1 MKETRKI
8 GKRLL
13 SAALAAALAV
23 TTMGT
28 QVFASPEE
36 GGTDSAAEVSSRV
49 LSWSWPEGTDA
60 TWDEETQTWTLACSY
75 TTEQPLTQETLTQ
88 LLPAQIT
95 AVVQTEVATSETA
108 EEDTVTEDT
117 VEDTAAEE
125 ESGEPASDAAV
136 SEGPTAAD
144 SFATPDTASAGD
156 RTPMKKTAPEDN
168 AENDTDTAAT
178 ESQTIA
184 ENLTLTWDFSG
195 LTFPLQTGEYT
206 LTASLPE
213 AYQLEEGTPAVQL
226 ELQVTPP
233 VATTSNDIQTRAI
246 DQNTLNRFIV
256 SDVISPSN
264 VTIDLFDYQCPAENN
279 HVVVPEGNINS
290 QSNFHFGA
298 GEGDKGISINSWT
311 GKNTD
316 TNGGPMFGIVK
327 NTLSNGYPIL
337 AAGKSYDGSGKTTTE
352 QSLAYLFN
360 TTTVPG
366 KQGYYDVKG
375 LLQLNPQTGIMS
387 YDSKQNFAEFNRD
400 GNTGSFTLY
409 TKPAVMAD
417 GANVADVQDGQFFPF
432 NKGTYVFDPV
442 YDNNSPWL
450 VTGISSSVNS
460 SDGNL
465 DHYFGMHMKAD
476 FVQPAGGQTN
486 GQDMTFEF
494 SGDDDVWVFIDGVLI
509 GDVGGIHDRVELSI
523 NFATGVVEIK
533 SGASYDQSKVFK
545 STTIREM
552 AKGSN
557 IALQRNTL
565 ADNTYHTLDFFYLE
579 RGGGNSNLK
588 LQTNLVE
595 IPVSSVIKV
604 DQLGNK
610 IPNVNFDLYQTGLDM
625 NGTESYDTTHN
636 AKKIATGSTDNN
648 GTLVLQDDN
657 GQPIN
662 FADLAKDSHYFVL
675 REAGVPQGYRSTG
688 DVHLRYET
696 LGPNNQ
702 GVLFSSNAW
711 NSGSW
716 AATTMQVSRVGG
728 PITAQNGSTV
738 TLDSNG
744 NSKLFAVIMKRNT
757 TGTDPSQNDA
767 WYALSGDVLNG
778 WSLSEQPITT
788 ATDFTANQKHEFQ
801 WDPTTQS
808 YKLQF
813 DSLPGDITKYY
824 YMLDNGEK
832 ADTIY
837 TIGYYYQG
845 ADESVTL
852 LNSEEFTRQYGI
864 NAYVTNIKNYLFVQ
878 KVDESGTVIPDG
890 AEFALYNA
898 SDVTVSTDGTYT
910 ILNNSTAYDTVT
922 VGIQKTLIGSNTDAI
937 AYFPNTKDVLLDG
950 TYYLIETKAPDGYTV
965 NKKAVKVIVNG
976 EGVFADAGA
985 DKDGI
990 TTLVGV
996 GSLVDSMAQFGSGT
1010 QAGLDRTLTDI
1021 IVTKQT
1027 GTLDNAGGL
1036 SWSNANPTETLY
1048 LSRDLDNSAA
1058 LQYEPTAG
1066 ATNNAYF
1073 ESDTGW
1079 TAIGSIKQNYDTPVG
1094 GTEVTTTNKT
1104 NLGEAPY
1111 NDPDVLDLFSR
1122 TTVVRVADTPIGL
1135 TITKAV
1141 TGGTVAAD
1149 ATEVKAQTF
1158 QFKVTKLN
1166 DSGADVDTGYKKTV
1180 QLVSGTQKETV
1191 TFEDGVLDGSKLR
1204 ISGVGSITLN
1214 ELDTGKYRVEEIVS
1228 PQAPGNITIDGVV
1241 NEWKEVTYT
1250 VTTGTG
1256 DTPTN
1261 GTVDVDGDT
1270 GVTVTATNHYAA
1282 YKYLTVTKTV
1292 DGNMG
1297 DKTKDFSFNLNVWT
1311 KNDQGTKVAYTEA
1324 LKNEKGPTDETLSP
1338 EPDLT
1343 ATSNQYTFTLKDN
1356 EKIEIKIPYQAEVT
1370 VTEPAVNG
1378 YTTSSRQYA
1387 STTVEGQKPNL
1398 TAVSGQTITQMNTDN
1413 TVDFVNNCTIQVP
1426 TGLHGETRPY
1436 AAMIGLAGAAA
1447 LLSIAGWVELRRRKR
1462 REQE

>member
-156 RTPMKKTAPEDN
+156 RTPMKKAAPEGN

-226 ELQVTPP
+226 KLQVTPP

-246 DQNTLNRFIV
+246 DQNTLDRFIV

-264 VTIDLFDYQCPAENN
+264 VTIDLFDYQCPAEKN

-316 TNGGPMFGIVK
+316 PNGGPMFGIVK

-387 YDSKQNFAEFNRD
+387 YDSKQNFAEFNPD

-417 GANVADVQDGQFFPF
+417 SANVADVQDGQFFPF

-442 YDNNSPWL
+442 YDNLPWL

-533 SGASYDQSKVFK
+533 SGANYDQSKVFK
-545 STTIREM
+545 STTIRDM
-552 AKGSN
+552 AKGSS
-557 IALQRNTL
+557 IALQKNTL

-610 IPNVNFDLYQTGLDM
+610 IPNVNFDLYQTGLNM

-675 REAGVPQGYRSTG
+675 REEGVPQGYRSTG

-738 TLDSNG
+738 TLDSTG
-744 NSKLFAVIMKRNT
+744 NSKLFAVIMKRKT
-757 TGTDPSQNDA
+757 TGKDPSQNDA

-864 NAYVTNIKNYLFVQ
+864 NAYVTNVKNYLFVQ
-878 KVDESGTVIPDG
+878 KVDESGTVIPDR

-898 SDVTVSTDGTYT
+898 SNVTVSTDGTYT
-910 ILNNSTAYDTVT
+910 ISNNSTAYDTVT
-922 VGIQKTLIGSNTDAI
+922 VGTQKTLIGSDADAI
-937 AYFPNTKDVLLDG
+937 AYFPNTKDVLPDG

-976 EGVFADAGA
+976 DGVFADAGA
-985 DKDGI
+985 KKDGI

-1010 QAGLDRTLTDI
+1010 QAGLDRTLADI
-1021 IVTKQT
+1021 VAYKKTADS
-1027 GTLDNAGGL
+1027 DNL
-1036 SWSNANPTETLY
+1036 SWGESDTKNPLY
-1048 LSRDLDNSAA
+1048 LSRDASAA
-1058 LQYEPTAG
+1058 LQYAPSKG
-1066 ATNNAYF
+1066 ATNNNAYF

-1079 TAIGSIKQNYDTPVG
+1079 TAIGSINQNYRSTIPPV
-1094 GTEVTTTNKT
+1094 TADNKT
-1104 NLGEAPY
+1104 QLDTNE
-1111 NDPDVLDLFSR
+1111 NDPKKDVKDLFSR

-1135 TITKAV
+1135 TITKEV
-1141 TGGTVAAD
+1141 TGGTVTAD
-1149 ATEVKAQTF
+1149 VTEVKAQTF

-1166 DSGADVDTGYKKTV
+1166 DSGTDVDTGYEKTV
-1180 QLVSGTQKETV
+1180 KLVSGTQKETV
-1191 TFEDGVLDGSKLR
+1191 TFEDGVLDGTKLQ

-1256 DTPTN
+1256 DTPKN
-1261 GTVDVDGDT
+1261 GNTVDVVGDT
-1270 GVTVTATNHYAA
+1270 GVTVTATNRYEA

-1297 DKTKDFSFNLNVWT
+1297 DKTKGFSFDLNVST
-1311 KNDQGTKVAYTEA
+1311 KNDKGTLVPYGEP
-1324 LKNEKGPTDETLSP
+1324 LKNSQGPTGGN
-1338 EPDLT
+1338 LT
-1343 ATSNQYTFTLKDN
+1343 AQTDLAATNNLYTFTLKDN
-1356 EKIEIKIPYQAEVT
+1356 EEIKIKIPYQAKVT

-1378 YTTSSRQYA
+1378 YTTSSRQYVTGK
-1387 STTVEGQKPNL
+1387 SVPDMSPNHSEQTVDSLN
-1398 TAVSGQTITQMNTDN
+1398 ADY
-1413 TVDFVNNCTIQVP
+1413 TVDFVNECTIQVP

>member
-233 VATTSNDIQTRAI
+233 VATTSNEIQTRSI
-246 DQNTLNRFIV
+246 DPNILNQFIV

-1010 QAGLDRTLTDI
+1010 QAGLDRTLADI
-1021 IVTKQT
+1021 VAYKKTADS
-1027 GTLDNAGGL
+1027 DNL
-1036 SWSNANPTETLY
+1036 SWGESDTKNPLY
-1048 LSRDLDNSAA
+1048 LSRDASAA
-1058 LQYEPTAG
+1058 LQYAPSKG
-1066 ATNNAYF
+1066 ATNNNAYF

-1079 TAIGSIKQNYDTPVG
+1079 TAIGSINQNYRSTIPPV
-1094 GTEVTTTNKT
+1094 TADNKT
-1104 NLGEAPY
+1104 QLDTNE
-1111 NDPDVLDLFSR
+1111 NDPKKDVKDLFSR

-1135 TITKAV
+1135 TITKEV
-1141 TGGTVAAD
+1141 TGGTVTAD
-1149 ATEVKAQTF
+1149 VTEVKAQTF

-1166 DSGADVDTGYKKTV
+1166 DSGTDVDTGYEKTV
-1180 QLVSGTQKETV
+1180 KLVSGTQKETV
-1191 TFEDGVLDGSKLR
+1191 TFEDGVLDGTKLQ

-1256 DTPTN
+1256 DTPKN
-1261 GTVDVDGDT
+1261 GNTVDVVGDT
-1270 GVTVTATNHYAA
+1270 GVTVTATNRYEA

-1297 DKTKDFSFNLNVWT
+1297 DKTKGFSFDLNVST
-1311 KNDQGTKVAYTEA
+1311 KNDKGTLVPYGEP
-1324 LKNEKGPTDETLSP
+1324 LKNSQGPTGGN
-1338 EPDLT
+1338 LT
-1343 ATSNQYTFTLKDN
+1343 AQTDLAATNNLYTFTLKDN
-1356 EKIEIKIPYQAEVT
+1356 EKIEIKIPYQAGVT

-1378 YTTSSRQYA
+1378 YTTSSRQYV
-1387 STTVEGQKPNL
+1387 TGNTVPDMSPNH
-1398 TAVSGQTITQMNTDN
+1398 SEQTVDSLDADY
-1413 TVDFVNNCTIQVP
+1413 TVDFVNECTIQVP

-1436 AAMIGLAGAAA
+1436 AAMVGLAGAAA

>member
-144 SFATPDTASAGD
+144 SVATPDTASSDEGE
-156 RTPMKKTAPEDN
+156 RTAMKKAAPEDN

-233 VATTSNDIQTRAI
+233 VATTSNEIQTRTI
-246 DQNTLNRFIV
+246 DPNILNQFIV

-264 VTIDLFDYQCPAENN
+264 VTIDLFDYDVQEENQTEGINGDN
-279 HVVVPEGNINS
+279 HLL
-290 QSNFHFGA
+290 QFGTTSH
-298 GEGDKGISINSWT
+298 GLMLSSINAYT
-311 GKNTD
+311 GQYSDNTPG
-316 TNGGPMFGIVK
+316 NGGPMNEIVQ
-327 NTLSNGYPIL
+327 NRLQDGYPIL
-337 AAGKSYDGSGKTTTE
+337 TAGKRYDDDRKHSTTA
-352 QSLAYLFN
+352 QSLAYLFDN
-360 TTTVPG
+360 SNVTG
-366 KQGYYDVKG
+366 KKGYYDVKG
-375 LLQLNPQTGIMS
+375 LLQLNSSTGMMS
-387 YDSKQNFAEFNRD
+387 YDSQQNFAEYDSTDKKFILYNGKAVN
-400 GNTGSFTLY
+400 GNDS
-409 TKPAVMAD
+409 AD
-417 GANVADVQDGQFFPF
+417 KQTGQFFPF
-432 NKGTYVFDPV
+432 AKGEDVFNPTYG
-442 YDNNSPWL
+442 SGGQ
-450 VTGISSSVNS
+450 VTGITSANVSSINKSLN
-460 SDGNL
+460 
-465 DHYFGMHMKAD
+465 HYFGMHMQAY
-476 FVQPAGGQTN
+476 FMQPDGGKLSN
-486 GQDMTFEF
+486 GNDMTFTF

-509 GDVGGIHDRVELSI
+509 GDVGGIHDRLELSI
-523 NFATGVVEIK
+523 NFATGVVTVK
-533 SGASYDQSKVFK
+533 NAASYNSTKVFT
-545 STTIREM
+545 STTI
-552 AKGSN
+552 AKMVEKAQAQGS
-557 IALQRNTL
+557 ITLQGDTL
-565 ADNTYHTLDFFYLE
+565 ADRTYHTLDFFYLE
-579 RGGGNSNLK
+579 RGGYNSNLK

-604 DQLGNK
+604 DQLGK
-610 IPNVNFDLYQTGLDM
+610 AIPNVTFDLYEADD
-625 NGTESYDTTHN
+625 SYNIHGD
-636 AKKIATGSTDNN
+636 AIATGTTGFD
-648 GTLVLQDDN
+648 GTLVLSNN

-662 FADLAKDSHYFVL
+662 FAQLAQNKQTKFVL
-675 REAGVPQGYRSTG
+675 KERKTPEGYRSTG
-688 DVHLRYET
+688 DIHLYYEE
-696 LGPNNQ
+696 LGEHKQ
-702 GVLFSSNAW
+702 GVLLSDNSW
-711 NSGSW
+711 KSGSW
-716 AATTMQVSRVGG
+716 AATTMQATIRPG
-728 PITAQNGSTV
+728 PIETATGETQNVEENLQG
-738 TLDSNG
+738 
-744 NSKLFAVIMKRNT
+744 KRLFAVILKREKHGNEPT
-757 TGTDPSQNDA
+757 RYDD
-767 WYALSGDVLNG
+767 WYAISGDVLNG
-778 WSLSEQPITT
+778 WTLSTQAIQQTSDIQESEKNY
-788 ATDFTANQKHEFQ
+788 FT
-801 WDPTTQS
+801 WDPTTKS
-808 YKLQF
+808 YTLTF

-824 YMLDNGEK
+824 YMLGKNDKE
-832 ADTIY
+832 DTVY
-837 TIGYYYQG
+837 TIGYYYV
-845 ADESVTL
+845 DVNNNIIRLDSESTYID
-852 LNSEEFTRQYGI
+852 RQYAI

-890 AEFALYNA
+890 AKFSLYNGNA
-898 SDVTVSTDGTYT
+898 VGKDPSYENLLT
-910 ILNNSTAYDTVT
+910 NSSKAYDSITIGEDGHPSLIKES
-922 VGIQKTLIGSNTDAI
+922 GIG
-937 AYFPNTKDVLLDG
+937 YFPHTKDVLPNG
-950 TYYLIETKAPDGYTV
+950 TYYLIETDAPAGYTV
-965 NKKAVKVIVNG
+965 NEQVIKVIVDENG
-976 EGVFADAGA
+976 VYADAG
-985 DKDGI
+985 DPNDGVS
-990 TTLVGV
+990 TLVGV

-1010 QAGLDRTLTDI
+1010 QAGLDRTLADIVAYKKTSTDGSSWGEP
-1021 IVTKQT
+1021 VTE
-1027 GTLDNAGGL
+1027 
-1036 SWSNANPTETLY
+1036 NPLY
-1048 LSRDLDNSAA
+1048 LSRDVDAA
-1058 LQYEPTAG
+1058 LQYAPSEG

-1094 GTEVTTTNKT
+1094 GTVVTTTNKT

-1149 ATEVKAQTF
+1149 VTEVKAQTF

-1166 DSGADVDTGYKKTV
+1166 DSGTDVDTGYEKTV
-1180 QLVSGTQKETV
+1180 KLVSGTQKETV
-1191 TFEDGVLDGSKLR
+1191 TFEDGVLDGTKLH

-1214 ELDTGKYRVEEIVS
+1214 GLDTGKYRVEEIVS

-1270 GVTVTATNHYAA
+1270 GVTVTATNHYVA

-1297 DKTKDFSFNLNVWT
+1297 DKTKGFSFDLNVST
-1311 KNDQGTKVAYTEA
+1311 KNDKGTLVPYGEP
-1324 LKNEKGPTDETLSP
+1324 LKNSQGPTGGN
-1338 EPDLT
+1338 LT
-1343 ATSNQYTFTLKDN
+1343 AQTDLAATNNLYTFTLKDN
-1356 EKIEIKIPYQAEVT
+1356 GEIKIKIPYQAKVT

-1378 YTTSSRQYA
+1378 YTTSSRQYVTGK
-1387 STTVEGQKPNL
+1387 SVPDMSPNHSEQTVDSLN
-1398 TAVSGQTITQMNTDN
+1398 ADY
-1413 TVDFVNNCTIQVP
+1413 TVDFVNECTIQVP

-1436 AAMIGLAGAAA
+1436 AAMVGLAGAAA
-1447 LLSIAGWVELRRRKR
+1447 LISIAGWVELRRRKR

>member
-226 ELQVTPP
+226 ELQVYPP
-233 VATTSNDIQTRAI
+233 VATTSNEIQTRSI
-246 DQNTLNRFIV
+246 DPNILNKFIV

-264 VTIDLFDYQCPAENN
+264 VTIDLFDYDVQEENQTEGINGDN
-279 HVVVPEGNINS
+279 HLL
-290 QSNFHFGA
+290 QFGTTSH
-298 GEGDKGISINSWT
+298 GPMLSSINAYT
-311 GKNTD
+311 GQYSDNTPG
-316 TNGGPMFGIVK
+316 NGGPMKEIVQ
-327 NTLSNGYPIL
+327 NRLQDGYPIL
-337 AAGKSYDGSGKTTTE
+337 TAGKRYDDDATHSTTA
-352 QSLAYLFN
+352 QSLAYLFDN
-360 TTTVPG
+360 SNVTG
-366 KQGYYDVKG
+366 KKGYYDVKG
-375 LLQLNPQTGIMS
+375 LLQLNSSTGMMS
-387 YDSKQNFAEFNRD
+387 YDSQQNFAEYDSTDNKFILYNGKAVN
-400 GNTGSFTLY
+400 GNDS
-409 TKPAVMAD
+409 AD
-417 GANVADVQDGQFFPF
+417 KQTGQFFPF
-432 NKGTYVFDPV
+432 AKGEGVFNPTYG
-442 YDNNSPWL
+442 SGGQ
-450 VTGISSSVNS
+450 VTGITSANVSSINKSLN
-460 SDGNL
+460 
-465 DHYFGMHMKAD
+465 HYFGMHMQAY
-476 FVQPAGGQTN
+476 FMQPDGGKLSN
-486 GQDMTFEF
+486 GNDMTFTF

-509 GDVGGIHDRVELSI
+509 GDVGGIHDRLELSI
-523 NFATGVVEIK
+523 NFATGEVTVK
-533 SGASYDQSKVFK
+533 NAASYNSTKEFT
-545 STTIREM
+545 STTIAEM
-552 AKGSN
+552 VKKAQAQGS
-557 IALQRNTL
+557 ITLQGETL
-565 ADNTYHTLDFFYLE
+565 ADRTYHTLDFFYLE
-579 RGGGNSNLK
+579 RGGYNSNLK

-604 DQLGNK
+604 DQLGK
-610 IPNVNFDLYQTGLDM
+610 AIPNVTFDLYEADD
-625 NGTESYDTTHN
+625 SYNIYGD
-636 AKKIATGSTDNN
+636 AIATGTTGFD
-648 GTLVLQDDN
+648 GTLVLSNN

-662 FADLAKDSHYFVL
+662 FAQLAQNKQTKFVL
-675 REAGVPQGYRSTG
+675 KEGKTPEGYRSTG
-688 DVHLRYET
+688 DIHLYYEE
-696 LGPNNQ
+696 LGEHKQ
-702 GVLFSSNAW
+702 GVLLSDNSW
-711 NSGSW
+711 KSGSW
-716 AATTMQVSRVGG
+716 AATTMQATIRPGFIEAATGG
-728 PITAQNGSTV
+728 TQYVEEN
-738 TLDSNG
+738 LQG
-744 NSKLFAVIMKRNT
+744 NRLFAVILKRKKQGNEPT
-757 TGTDPSQNDA
+757 RYDD
-767 WYALSGDVLNG
+767 WYAISGDVLNG
-778 WSLSEQPITT
+778 WTLSTQAIQQTSDIKESEKNY
-788 ATDFTANQKHEFQ
+788 FT
-801 WDPTTQS
+801 WDPTTKS
-808 YKLQF
+808 YTLTF

-824 YMLDNGEK
+824 YMLGKNNKE
-832 ADTIY
+832 DTVY
-837 TIGYYYQG
+837 TIGYYYVDG
-845 ADESVTL
+845 NNNIIRLDSESTYID
-852 LNSEEFTRQYGI
+852 RQYAI

-890 AEFALYNA
+890 AKFSLYNEK
-898 SDVTVSTDGTYT
+898 DVNKDPSYEYLLT
-910 ILNNSTAYDTVT
+910 NSSKAYDSITIGEDGQPSLIKES
-922 VGIQKTLIGSNTDAI
+922 GIG
-937 AYFPNTKDVLLDG
+937 YFPHTKDVLPNG
-950 TYYLIETKAPDGYTV
+950 TYYLIETDAPAGYTV
-965 NKKAVKVIVNG
+965 NKQVVKIIVNN

-985 DKDGI
+985 KKDGI

-1010 QAGLDRTLTDI
+1010 QAGLDRTLADI
-1021 IVTKQT
+1021 VAYKKTADS
-1027 GTLDNAGGL
+1027 DNL
-1036 SWSNANPTETLY
+1036 SWGESDTKNPLY
-1048 LSRDLDNSAA
+1048 LSRDASAA
-1058 LQYEPTAG
+1058 LQYAPSKG
-1066 ATNNAYF
+1066 ATNNNAYF

-1079 TAIGSIKQNYDTPVG
+1079 TAIGSINQNYRSTIPPV
-1094 GTEVTTTNKT
+1094 TADNKT
-1104 NLGEAPY
+1104 QLDTNE
-1111 NDPDVLDLFSR
+1111 NDPKKDVKDLFSR

-1135 TITKAV
+1135 TITKEV
-1141 TGGTVAAD
+1141 TGGTVTAD
-1149 ATEVKAQTF
+1149 VTEVKAQTF

-1166 DSGADVDTGYKKTV
+1166 DSGTDVDTGYEKTV
-1180 QLVSGTQKETV
+1180 KLVSGTQKETV
-1191 TFEDGVLDGSKLR
+1191 TFEDGVLDGTKLQ

-1228 PQAPGNITIDGVV
+1228 PQAPGNITIGDVV

-1311 KNDQGTKVAYTEA
+1311 ENDQGTKVAYTED
-1324 LKNEKGPTDETLSP
+1324 LKNEKGPTDETLSQ

-1343 ATSNQYTFTLKDN
+1343 ATSNRYTFTLKDN
-1356 EKIEIKIPYQAEVT
+1356 EEIKIKIPYQAKVT

-1387 STTVEGQKPNL
+1387 STTVEGQKPQL
-1398 TAVSGQTITQMNTDN
+1398 TAGGKQTIGSLNADY
-1413 TVDFVNNCTIQVP
+1413 TVDFVNECTIQVP

-1436 AAMIGLAGAAA
+1436 AAMVGLAGAAA